1 MALNVNSVMS
11 LMEGLR
17 IDDKASEVETP
28 GHSSSSLQ
36 DSIQSLDQS
45 AKITSSQAQQARV
58 LADST
63 IHRNSLGITEIY
75 SLCRIASEVTEVT
88 RILDDTA
95 NTLRDAA
102 ELSIVAFLTSLGGQ
116 GGASVRDGSLLQRM
130 LSHFDEQIRS
140 IVRGVLSNPG
150 YGNCVL
156 WKIAEECYNQATSYS
171 GALYPDNYFVER
183 DEACL
188 EWPYDPDF
196 EAEEYYEHED
206 RLEIDDDY
214 AKAMGERMERR
225 REGRKREE
233 QSWIDFWVLVLHR
246 CPNGPTL
253 FYPPASYEVKLQ
265 KFATTDVPQYLFRTF
280 DRKSSGRSDDNVV
293 ASMASITE
301 SPEESRKDLLSLP
314 KDEAI
319 GMLHTH
325 LTKRCCGG
333 EDSDNLMSW
342 TSSLLFAIQYAI
354 WRRRTFR
361 SHPADIKICVVDT
374 RRFPRGQFAPD
385 LWLLQAYR
393 NTAAQEGGKTE
404 EFFRFR
410 LEDTRYHNGEYLS
423 QGSVDH
429 AGRSC
434 VVSLESLEESGLYD
448 LYPEF
453 AEVEGAERWTN
464 RVRELREGWSIEQR
478 TTIREVQ
485 LASVVARRCFSAF
498 ETPHMMLILLAFKAR
513 KIKGDLRDDNRYC
526 LEWARRPD
534 ELRRYV
540 SAAGILKSR
549 SQSMN
554 GWGDAFLPLLNI
566 GIVEEM
572 FD

>member
-1 MALNVNSVMS
+1 MALDVNSVMS

-17 IDDKASEVETP
+17 IDDKASKVDTP

-63 IHRNSLGITEIY
+63 IHRNSLDITEIY
-75 SLCRIASEVTEVT
+75 SLCRIVSEVTERCGAT
-88 RILDDTA
+88 W
-95 NTLRDAA
+95 
-102 ELSIVAFLTSLGGQ
+102 GGQ
-116 GGASVRDGSLLQRM
+116 GGVNVRDRSLLQRM

-140 IVRGVLSNPG
+140 IVQGVLSNSG
-150 YGNCVL
+150 YSNCVL

-171 GALYPDNYFVER
+171 SALHPDNYFVKR
-183 DEACL
+183 DETCL

-253 FYPPASYEVKLQ
+253 FYPPGSYEVKLQ
-265 KFATTDVPQYLFRTF
+265 MFATTDIPLYLFRTF

-293 ASMASITE
+293 ASMASVTE
-301 SPEESRKDLLSLP
+301 SPEESREDLLSLP

-319 GMLHTH
+319 DMLHTH

-333 EDSDNLMSW
+333 EESDNLMSW
-342 TSSLLFAIQYAI
+342 TSSLLGHQSM
-354 WRRRTFR
+354 R
-361 SHPADIKICVVDT
+361 SRYQEISA
-374 RRFPRGQFAPD
+374 GQFAPD

-393 NTAAQEGGKTE
+393 NTAAQKGGKTE

-410 LEDTRYHNGEYLS
+410 LEDTRYHNGEYLP

-485 LASVVARRCFSAF
+485 LASAVARRCFSAF

-526 LEWARRPD
+526 PEWARRPD